1 MAIGFDAAL
10 GNLDDSLKVYSKRTE
25 ILASNLANTDTP
37 GYKARDI
44 DFRQALSRADNH
56 QNIKLAT
63 TNKAHLSGSN
73 SGMNTMETLYRT
85 PLQPSLDGNTVD
97 SHIEQQEFTQ
107 NAIRYQSTL
116 TFLTGRI
123 RGLKTALN
131 GE

>member
-10 GNLDDSLKVYSKRTE
+10 GNLGDSLKVYNKRTE
-25 ILASNLANTDTP
+25 ILASNLANSDTP

-44 DFRQALSRADNH
+44 DFRQALSRADNQ
-56 QNIKLAT
+56 QNLKLVT
-63 TNKAHLSGSN
+63 TDKAHLSDNNTGLD
-73 SGMNTMETLYRT
+73 TMETLYRT

-116 TFLTGRI
+116 TFLNGRI
-123 RGLKTALN
+123 RGLKTALS